1 VSLCLNHEQ
10 RLGIGS
16 GQCTQTFLE
25 ICYNHIFF
33 VFFSSGA
40 QIVKETKKETKVD
53 STLDQSDF
61 KFKVTLPGILKTE
74 NVFLMESLWC
84 GQKSNKNWAF

>member
-1 VSLCLNHEQ
+1 
-10 RLGIGS
+10 
-16 GQCTQTFLE
+16 
-25 ICYNHIFF
+25 
-33 VFFSSGA
+33 
-40 QIVKETKKETKVD
+40 VKETKKETKVD

-61 KFKVTLPGILKTE
+61 KVKVTLPGILKTE